1 MQHAHGTRRFHG
13 AALAGGRYRLETH
26 LGSGG
31 VADVYSAFDTQL
43 GRSVAIKVFQP
54 NAGGTDERRFHEEAR
69 LLAGLNHPGLV
80 TVYDFGV
87 EAYQPFLVMELVS
100 GRSLS
105 ELLLG
110 GPLGLDKVAAVGGQ
124 LAEVLAY
131 VHQRGVVHR
140 DIKPANIL
148 LDHNDNARLA
158 DFGISELWS
167 GPRHIAEGGVPGTA
181 AYMAPEQV
189 QGSNAG
195 PAADIYALGLVLL
208 QCVTGRV
215 EYPGDRHEAATARL
229 SRPPYIPA
237 ELPAR
242 LRRVLTAMTVSD
254 PAARPT
260 AAQCAAMLH
269 PDEVPQRPEAGPAFQ
284 RPPQRESK
292 TLRNWALGGAAAIL
306 AVLVWTA
313 LADGEEK
320 SESEPTQTP
329 TSSAPQ
335 EPGLPDLPSEKPSVD
350 VPDVPKGE
358 DKPLDEQIKDW
369 FGGDSDSSEPGNETG
384 SEDSGQNDSGE
395 VPKDEGKP
403 EADEGGFLD
412 WLTSLGE
419 DGQ

>member
-1 MQHAHGTRRFHG
+1 MQHAHHTRRFHE
-13 AALAGGRYRLETH
+13 AELADGRYRLETR

-31 VADVYSAFDTQL
+31 VADVYRAFDTQL
-43 GRSVAIKVFQP
+43 GRSVAIKAFRP
-54 NAGGTDERRFHEEAR
+54 SADGTDEHRFHEEAR

-100 GRSLS
+100 GRSLG

-110 GPLGLDKVAAVGGQ
+110 GPLDLDKVATLGGQ

-131 VHQRGVVHR
+131 VHQHGVVHR

-148 LDHNDNARLA
+148 LDHNGQARLA
-158 DFGISELWS
+158 DFGVSELL
-167 GPRHIAEGGVPGTA
+167 GARRHIAEGGVSGTA

-189 QGSNAG
+189 QGRNAG

-208 QCVTGRV
+208 QCVTGRL
-215 EYPGDRHEAATARL
+215 EYPGDGHEAATARL
-229 SRPPYIPA
+229 SRPPYVPA

-242 LRRVLTAMTVSD
+242 LRRALTAMTASD

-260 AAQCAAMLH
+260 ATQCVAMLRTE
-269 PDEVPQRPEAGPAFQ
+269 EVPQRPEAEPAFQ
-284 RPPQRESK
+284 GPPERESK

-313 LADGEEK
+313 LTDGEEK
-320 SESEPTQTP
+320 PESEPAQTP

-350 VPDVPKGE
+350 VPDLPE
-358 DKPLDEQIKDW
+358 ADEKPLDEQIKDW
-369 FGGDSDSSEPGNETG
+369 FDSDSSEPGDATG
-384 SEDSGQNDSGE
+384 SGDSGQNDSGE
-395 VPKDEGKP
+395 APKGEGKP